1 MKKQTETTRIL
12 LADDHT
18 LVRHG
23 IRALLR
29 KEQAW
34 KVVGEAVNGA
44 EALEKARKLRPDIVI
59 LDIVMPK
66 VDGLEATRQIR
77 SSLPNTKIIVLTMHE
92 SDQMVRRVFEAGAH
106 GYVLKSDLGGHL
118 VKGVRE
124 VSRGKLY
131 LTPKVSEILL
141 ANATDSEETSTG
153 ADALPSPAVHL
164 TPREREVTCL
174 LAEGLANKEI
184 ASILKMAIRTVET
197 HRANIMSKLGLHS
210 AAALVSYALREGIC

>member
-1 MKKQTETTRIL
+1 MKKKPETIRIL

-23 IRALLR
+23 IRALLQ
-29 KEQAW
+29 KERTW

-44 EALEKARKLRPDIVI
+44 EALEKANKLRPNLVI

-66 VDGLEATRQIR
+66 LDGLEATRQIR
-77 SSLPNTKIIVLTMHE
+77 SSLPDTKIIVLTMHE
-92 SDQMVRRVFEAGAH
+92 SEQMVRRVFEAGAH
-106 GYVLKSDLGGHL
+106 GYVLKSDLGGQL
-118 VKGVRE
+118 IKGVRE

-141 ANATDSEETSTG
+141 ASAPDTQEAAAL
-153 ADALPSPAVHL
+153 ADATPPGAPQL
-164 TPREREVTCL
+164 TPREREVTQL

-184 ASILKMAIRTVET
+184 ASILKMAVRTVET

-210 AAALVSYALREGIC
+210 VTALVRYALRQGIG

>member
-12 LADDHT
+12 LADDHA

-23 IRALLR
+23 IRALLC
-29 KEQAW
+29 KERAW
-34 KVVGEAVNGA
+34 KVVGEAANGA

-92 SDQMVRRVFEAGAH
+92 SDQMVRRVFEAGAQ
-106 GYVLKSDLGGHL
+106 GYVLKSDLGGQL

-141 ANATDSEETSTG
+141 ANTTDSEEMATG
-153 ADALPSPAVHL
+153 ADTLPASAIRL

>member
-1 MKKQTETTRIL
+1 MKKKPETIRIL

-23 IRALLR
+23 IRALLH
-29 KEQAW
+29 KERAW

-44 EALEKARKLRPDIVI
+44 EALEKANKLRPNLVI
-59 LDIVMPK
+59 LDIAMPK
-66 VDGLEATRQIR
+66 LDGLEATRQIR
-77 SSLPNTKIIVLTMHE
+77 SSLPDTKIIVLTMHE
-92 SDQMVRRVFEAGAH
+92 SEQMVRRVFEAGAH
-106 GYVLKSDLGGHL
+106 GYVLKSDLGGQL
-118 VKGVRE
+118 IKGVRE

-141 ANATDSEETSTG
+141 ASTTDTQESSTG
-153 ADALPSPAVHL
+153 VDSTASAALRL
-164 TPREREVTCL
+164 TPREREVTQL

-184 ASILKMAIRTVET
+184 ASILKVAVRTVET

-210 AAALVSYALREGIC
+210 ATALVRYALREGIC

>member
-1 MKKQTETTRIL
+1 MKKQTGTTRIL

-23 IRALLR
+23 VRALLR
-29 KEQAW
+29 KERTW
-34 KVVGEAVNGA
+34 KVVGEAANGA
-44 EALEKARKLRPDIVI
+44 EALEKAKKLRPNIVI

-66 VDGLEATRQIR
+66 MDGLEAARQIR

-92 SDQMVRRVFEAGAH
+92 SDQMVRRVFEAGAQ
-106 GYVLKSDLGGHL
+106 GYVLKSDLGGQL

-124 VSRGKLY
+124 VSRGNLY

-141 ANATDSEETSTG
+141 ANATDSEEASKS
-153 ADALPSPAVHL
+153 ADALPSPGVRL

-174 LAEGLANKEI
+174 LAEGLANKEV
-184 ASILKMAIRTVET
+184 ASILKMAVRTVET

-210 AAALVSYALREGIC
+210 ATALVRYALREGIC

>member
-1 MKKQTETTRIL
+1 MKRQTETTRIL

-18 LVRHG
+18 LVRDG
-23 IRALLR
+23 IRALLC
-29 KEQAW
+29 KERAW

-77 SSLPNTKIIVLTMHE
+77 TSLPNTKIIVLTMHE

-106 GYVLKSDLGGHL
+106 GYVLKSDLGGQL

-141 ANATDSEETSTG
+141 ASSPDAEETAPTT
-153 ADALPSPAVHL
+153 DALPSARL

-184 ASILKMAIRTVET
+184 ASILKMAVRTVET

-210 AAALVSYALREGIC
+210 AAALVRYALQEGIC

>member
-1 MKKQTETTRIL
+1 MDTTRIL

-29 KEQAW
+29 KERAW
-34 KVVGEAVNGA
+34 KVVGEAVDGA
-44 EALEKARKLRPDIVI
+44 EALEKAKKLRPDIVI
-59 LDIVMPK
+59 LDILMPK
-66 VDGLEATRQIR
+66 VDGLETTRQVR
-77 SSLPNTKIIVLTMHE
+77 SLLPNTKIIVLTMHE

-106 GYVLKSDLGGHL
+106 GYVLKSDLAEQL

-141 ANATDSEETSTG
+141 ASTTDAEDTAPVPDFS
-153 ADALPSPAVHL
+153 PSAAIRL

-184 ASILKMAIRTVET
+184 ASILKMAVRTVET
-197 HRANIMSKLGLHS
+197 HRANIMSKLGLRS
-210 AAALVSYALREGIC
+210 AAALVRYALREGIC